1 MPDLCDDQTDFEEA
15 MTGTTAPIEVL
26 ITARVTQEQL
36 DRMRSL
42 HPRLIIRGEPGGIAI
57 MTAEEAAAARI
68 NITGFDYPDFRPDL
82 DYQGLLRKAEVL
94 FATRVPPEVVKRA
107 PRLRWIQFTSAGVDH
122 LWQPSLGEANVAV
135 TSTKGIHA
143 YPMAEFVMS
152 AILAFEKGVPRMLRS
167 QREHRWDRFMVEEL
181 LGKTMVLLGVGEI
194 GRGAARLA
202 KAFGIRT
209 IGVGRRATGDA
220 PAPELDER
228 VSADAL
234 PGILGRA
241 DYVVASLP
249 LTARTRASINEA
261 AFRAMKRSAIFVNVG
276 RGKTVDEA
284 ALTRALQEGWI
295 GAAALD
301 VFEQEPLPAASPLWD
316 LPNVLVSPHMGSDT
330 ERYMD
335 RMTEIL
341 YDNLVRYAEG
351 RPLRN
356 VVDPREGY

>member
-1 MPDLCDDQTDFEEA
+1 MAGATD
-15 MTGTTAPIEVL
+15 PIEVL

-36 DRMRSL
+36 DRLRSL
-42 HPRLIIRGEPGGIAI
+42 HPRLVIRGEPGGIAI

-82 DYQGLLRKAEVL
+82 DYQGLLARAEVL
-94 FATRVPPEVVKRA
+94 FATRIPPEVVKRA

-122 LWQPSLGEANVAV
+122 LWQPSLGDHDVTV

-152 AILAFEKGVPRMLRS
+152 AVLTFEKGVPRMLRS

-181 LGKTMVLLGVGEI
+181 RGKTMVLLGVGEI
-194 GRGAARLA
+194 GRGTARLA
-202 KAFGIRT
+202 KAFGIHT
-209 IGVGRRATGDA
+209 VGVGRRTTGDV

-234 PGILGRA
+234 PEVLSRA
-241 DYVVASLP
+241 DYVIASLP
-249 LTARTRASINEA
+249 LTARTRGSINEA

-276 RGKTVDEA
+276 RGKTVDET

-316 LPNVLVSPHMGSDT
+316 MPNVLISPHMGSDT
-330 ERYMD
+330 DRYMD

>member
-1 MPDLCDDQTDFEEA
+1 
-15 MTGTTAPIEVL
+15 
-26 ITARVTQEQL
+26 
-36 DRMRSL
+36 
-42 HPRLIIRGEPGGIAI
+42 
-57 MTAEEAAAARI
+57 
-68 NITGFDYPDFRPDL
+68 
-82 DYQGLLRKAEVL
+82 
-94 FATRVPPEVVKRA
+94 
-107 PRLRWIQFTSAGVDH
+107 VDH

-143 YPMAEFVMS
+143 YPMAEFVMG

-181 LGKTMVLLGVGEI
+181 MGKTMVLLGVGEI
-194 GRGAARLA
+194 GRGTARLA
-202 KAFGIRT
+202 KAFGIQT
-209 IGVGRRATGDA
+209 VGVGRRATGDA

-234 PGILGRA
+234 PGVLSRA

-249 LTARTRASINEA
+249 LTTRTRGSISEQ

-276 RGKTVDEA
+276 RGKTVDEV

-301 VFEQEPLPAASPLWD
+301 VFEQEPLPSESPLWD
-316 LPNVLVSPHMGSDT
+316 LPNVLISPHMGSDT
-330 ERYMD
+330 DRYME
-335 RMTEIL
+335 RMTEVL

-356 VVDPREGY
+356 VVDPKEGY

>member
-1 MPDLCDDQTDFEEA
+1 M
-15 MTGTTAPIEVL
+15 TAPIEVL
-26 ITARVTQEQL
+26 ITARVTQAQL
-36 DRMRSL
+36 DRLRSL
-42 HPRLIIRGEPGGIAI
+42 HPRLVIHGEPGGIAI

-68 NITGFDYPDFRPDL
+68 NISGFDYPDFRPDL
-82 DYQGLLRKAEVL
+82 DYRGLLGRAEVL
-94 FATRVPPEVVKRA
+94 FATRIPPDVVSHA

-122 LWQPSLGEANVAV
+122 LWQPSLGEAGVKV
-135 TSTKGIHA
+135 TTTRGIHA
-143 YPMAEFVMS
+143 SPMAEFVMS
-152 AILAFEKGVPRMLRS
+152 AILAFEKGLPRMLRS

-181 LGKTMVLLGVGEI
+181 SGKTMVLLGVGEI

-220 PAPELDER
+220 AAPELDER
-228 VSADAL
+228 VSADAI
-234 PGILGRA
+234 PRVLGRA
-241 DYVVASLP
+241 DYVIASLP
-249 LTARTRASINEA
+249 LTAHTRGSIDEA
-261 AFRAMKRSAIFVNVG
+261 AFRAMKRGAIFVNVG

-284 ALTRALQEGWI
+284 ALVRALQDGWI

-301 VFEQEPLPAASPLWD
+301 VFETEPLPTASRLWD
-316 LPNVLVSPHMGSDT
+316 MPNVLISPHMGSDS
-330 ERYMD
+330 ERYME
-335 RMTEIL
+335 RMTEVL

>member
-1 MPDLCDDQTDFEEA
+1 MSSKTE
-15 MTGTTAPIEVL
+15 PIEVL
-26 ITARVTQEQL
+26 ITARVTQDQI
-36 DRMRSL
+36 DRMCSL
-42 HPRLIIRGEPGGIAI
+42 HPRLVIHGEPGGIAI
-57 MTAEEAAAARI
+57 MTAEEAAAHRI
-68 NITGFDYPDFRPDL
+68 NITGFDYPDFRPDI
-82 DYQGLLRKAEVL
+82 DYQGLLAKAEVL
-94 FATRVPPEVVKRA
+94 FATRIPPEVVKRA

-143 YPMAEFVMS
+143 YPMAEFVMG

-194 GRGAARLA
+194 GRGTARLA
-202 KAFGIRT
+202 KAFGVHT
-209 IGVGRRATGDA
+209 VGVGRRANGDA

-234 PGILGRA
+234 PRVLSRA

-249 LTARTRASINEA
+249 LTTRTRGSINEQ
-261 AFRAMKRSAIFVNVG
+261 AFRAMRRSAIFVNVG

-301 VFEQEPLPAASPLWD
+301 VFEQEPLPSESPLWD
-316 LPNVLVSPHMGSDT
+316 LPNVLISPHMGSDT
-330 ERYMD
+330 DRYME
-335 RMTEIL
+335 RMTEVL

-356 VVDPREGY
+356 VVDPKEGY